1 MDEKVISNV
10 ERENEQPNE
19 QTRAPSVAPTFD
31 AQLTVIGGQLYV
43 IRDGVAEP
51 VPFANGVLIGDTIV
65 ARPNAAYV
73 VMKNGV
79 PVLVNEPCATCIRIN
94 EGEIE
99 AIALAENFD
108 FKESSQAITLL
119 NDDISALQQ
128 AILEGADPTQEFEA
142 PAAGGVLSSSISGFA
157 IIEYNFTSVLAE
169 AGFSTSYS
177 PQASTIVDDD
187 DVAVISAAGGEIFG
201 LSIREGDLATLDAS
215 DGYPVTVDAT
225 LLVASGSLP
234 IDPNSFVF
242 ETLGLSSLLSELASE
257 TKSDGNAVTYAI
269 SDDGKTLTGSVNG
282 EAVLTL
288 SISGEA
294 SGRDATLNASITLYK
309 PLDHIAD
316 DGTGLVRVVGD
327 AILFSMPIQAL
338 DASGNALREA
348 VEMNVA
354 IIDGSNSSANPSS
367 HTHNENELDYISEP
381 IPLNIDINSD
391 ALANVRFSAT
401 PALIS
406 VLESITS
413 DGEPTQYTIT
423 DTAIT
428 VTLASDPSVTV
439 FSLMLAPQADGSYA
453 YVVTQNAAMD
463 NTDDKDNIVVPVT
476 VDVTDK
482 DGDTVQAAF
491 TVSLEDGNNASGA
504 AAVISGDY
512 GIKETTPGTPE
523 APAIGAITLAAGS
536 DRLLPDSIF
545 ISNLNEESGVPGL
558 LNELNTLS
566 SDGEGLT
573 FAIASGS
580 PSGTIVLNGIKPD
593 GTVVATL
600 TLISSQADDGKGL
613 TVSSNWVLSEPL
625 DHENS
630 ATYSANHWVKFIQSI
645 DGQGKAVETF
655 VIDVQLQTRD
665 SDGDLLDA
673 PINVSY
679 SVVDG
684 LTPTI
689 QASDSDVT
697 DPAFNAQPSEI
708 TTSLGV
714 VVGSDRI
721 ESIVWNVSPS
731 LITQLESLTSNGN
744 ALALIP
750 AGMEINGSSDPITLG
765 YTAAD
770 GSVIT
775 VLTVTLL
782 PETGQYKVVL
792 SEALDQSDTVTLALG
807 VRVTDVDGDFDTS
820 DFELVVR
827 DGAPPSL
834 NPVDADMVDPKTGSI
849 GQTESFSLG
858 LTEGSDAVE
867 SIIFTVPAGLE
878 AALDA
883 LTSNGYQTRVEPH
896 PLSSVTDEIRV
907 LIDDASAQN
916 NGATVLTI
924 SLDVDANN
932 DPTGRYSVAQL
943 LSIDQ
948 PSNTIELPIG
958 VRVKDTDGDIVDG
971 QFTITLNDV
980 DPSVSPST
988 DVVVSVDEPDL
999 TPEGTET
1006 GYPDSSA
1013 TRFNIG
1019 TITDRL
1025 LPSSIGIAA
1034 ASVSTLI
1041 ASLNANLT
1049 SEGQALNFTYDE
1061 PSATLKGTVNGTE
1074 AIVITF
1080 SADQISGGIGL
1091 AATVSVNISMPID
1104 HVEDTSLTG
1113 LVDIDGDQIQIKI
1126 PVQVKDTDG
1135 DWLATPVDV
1144 RVDIIDG
1151 EPPVISS
1158 APALTVEES
1167 DINANGS
1174 GSNANRAGTTPGGS
1188 GTDGDT
1194 ARGKLVVDSG
1204 SDAVTDYALDVDL
1217 FAANNTITSH
1227 GIAVTL
1233 SEPVQSGD
1241 SKVYTGYAGTRPVF
1255 TVTLSSQGIYTFT
1268 LTGALDHS
1276 VQGKDTVSVQLPI
1289 RVTDA
1294 DGDVSEAKNIL
1305 VNVVDDVPV
1314 SLETDGV
1321 GVGGGSLV
1329 TEEGESSSRV
1339 TILPSRNRG
1348 ADDAV
1353 IKSVTINGEQ
1363 HELVQGVNNRFTVTE
1378 GAGGQALGT
1387 LVIQSSGNVQFI
1399 ANPDIDHLGTTE
1411 SRIEESFSY
1420 EILDGDGDIV
1430 VGTTQIVVVDNEP
1443 QLIVVNTSGIED
1455 QGRDLDPN
1463 DENVLNPENG
1473 IEVNITVDVGDSDQ
1487 SEHVDHVLITLPNN
1501 AHGTFYANGTAL
1513 PLSVDQVSSG
1523 QVRLDGALFS
1533 PDAQNEL
1540 WTLQNVTF
1548 VPDQDYSAANG
1559 IPSFTVTG
1567 FVEDNQGNQR
1577 QLADQ
1582 TFTITVDGIAD
1593 TPQWNDTDTVLFYS
1607 IEEDSDGA
1615 TLNLVADLQDADSSE
1630 SLNYVVTLQSGEGSL
1645 LLNGQT
1651 LSPVNGKYEISA
1663 VDINNIVVK
1672 PNAHFSGDITLSVVA
1687 QSKESSPF
1695 VSGQQTADSQART
1708 VTVAV
1713 DPVADTTTLKV
1724 SRANGLEDTAIS
1736 LSPHISLT
1744 DSADVDGSEALYVW
1758 ISDIPEGATLLL
1770 ADGSEV
1776 TDINGVYEIA
1786 YTEVPGLTFLPPP
1799 EANGNF
1805 SINVRG
1811 VVKDTITITNAAG
1824 VASSVT
1830 SISETASK
1838 VLNIAVKGVADEPVI
1853 TADTGNVWTPIIE
1866 NGIETGIETTIKEDG
1881 SVSLSFQIKSGED
1894 GKALAGDNSET
1905 LTTLV
1910 TNIPP
1915 GVKLYDNNQ
1924 QEINLVYAGVDAQG
1938 EPQYQAKVDGLEDVE
1953 LVPPLGSTEDITL
1966 DVIIVVTE
1974 DDGDTLTV
1982 SKAVT
1987 VHIEPSIDAS
1997 DYTLGSQGNED
2008 ANIPINWRPST
2019 DQGFTDNNESITAI
2033 TFNMSATAIAAGYTL
2048 TIQGESAPLSFVNG
2062 KVVLTSAQVSALNS
2076 GSNVLMQA
2084 PDNSDADRDLGLS
2097 VELTV
2102 QQTDVDSSVIDSKVI
2117 TGDLDVVIRA
2127 VVEDGS
2133 IALLNG
2139 SDTAVTAV
2147 SDNGTGMI
2155 SLSASNQRLAFV
2167 TDKGINTDGSSD
2179 EVIDSV
2185 VISFVKDAAGSEFDP
2200 PDQAFFDNF
2209 FIEGGINNGDGSW
2222 TVPKSGLAQLEI
2234 STSTPLSEPVFIQ
2247 VVAEVQDQGDN
2258 NEGDASAI
2266 DEQAPVVLTLNF
2278 TGSTDNTQEAG
2289 AVTLVD
2295 VQNITGIEDTNVD
2308 LGTQL
2313 NGRIAIDSADA
2324 ADDEL
2329 SMIIKAGDLPANVSV
2344 TGMEFNYETSEY
2356 VAKVTVG
2363 SGGEYDLSSIGLGLP
2378 THFAGDFV
2386 VPVKWVTTDTVS
2398 GHTKE
2403 TDDSFTVVIA
2413 PEVDGVKVSVNV
2425 LETDGLGADK
2435 QPVSDPAD
2443 SVPISGQALEDGIV
2457 KLSFTTVLDDPDTDI
2472 KQGVESVTQIVLS
2485 VDSAIGQFV
2494 DENGLN
2500 GAQSI
2505 TVTEAELSSIYFKP
2519 TENYSGPVNV
2529 TVKTT
2534 VTDTA
2539 QNDDAGLPDATSTQ
2553 VVTNQ
2558 VSFNVVA
2565 VHDPVDF
2572 IGNTSPIQGDEDETG
2587 GIRLTGLEAKLNDLD
2602 GSERIVS
2609 VKLTGL
2615 PDDFQVSTLGSHLVQ
2630 NSGGGEWTISVPA
2643 NSTTIDFDDI
2653 VVIPPNNFSGTFN
2666 VGLVVYTD
2674 EATLSSPEAHSTSVD
2689 IQVNPIGDG
2698 VDTDIT
2704 TSVEGAEDET
2714 ITLPLDIQVIDKS
2727 QSYNGGSSAISEN
2740 PAETIKIVVTNVP
2753 DSATLSL
2760 PSDVKP
2766 GSSAVKQ
2773 PDGSWIIIANQTA
2786 LSSLLFTPGDAN
2798 ELNWDGQLS
2807 VSIRAVDNGVEAES
2821 TLWVNQTIDVTV
2833 SPVNDAP
2840 ELTVPATAL
2849 TVDEDTPLL
2858 IESIRINDVDAN
2870 ETSGHSITVEISA
2883 TEGVLS
2889 IPASTDT
2896 TGITITGEGTAN
2908 LKLAG
2913 PLDAINALL
2922 GESGGGG
2929 ILYTGGSN
2937 FAGEE
2942 TLTVSVNDNGNTG
2955 SGGALSDSSTITV
2968 NVTPKPDVPTLVLN
2982 NAQSASVGGATAAI
2996 IPLLGLV
3003 AALTDAAETLSVE
3016 IRGIP
3021 NDMTFVN
3028 AQGVAVGT
3036 GPVGGVL
3043 TLTPTELSQ
3052 LHVMGNTAQS
3062 TTVQVVAISSTDQ
3075 ESAASS
3081 AIDLNISVIDPS
3093 QGAIAAQD
3101 ASAENMV
3108 VSGAEAA
3115 TLEGGANI
3123 DTLIGGLGEDILTGG
3138 QGDDTLWGGLLNS
3151 NGDNA
3156 KDRFVWTASDL
3167 GSSTAPS
3174 TDTVM
3179 DFEPN
3184 IDLIDLSAAMDVA
3197 QLLSFDVLTQSL
3209 SLSESNGDALLSI
3222 SNGGSEIQHIA
3233 LSGVSLDALVGGAS
3247 SGLSQSELLEAMVNK
3262 GNLYLGDTIGSAA
3275 DDNLSAQ
3282 AGGQSLFGL
3291 DGNDTLQ
3298 AGTGNDILTGG
3309 AGNDVFTWLESS
3321 LSTPT
3326 NSDIVTDFELGEDVL
3341 YISGLLP
3348 DLGANPD
3355 VNDLLPY
3362 IDEATLDAQGTIR
3375 LGIISGSQQQ
3385 DIELQQMDITSSGL
3399 HLVAGAETSAIIN
3412 ALIEQQALKM
3422 D

>member
-1 MDEKVISNV
+1 M
-10 ERENEQPNE
+10 
-19 QTRAPSVAPTFD
+19 APTFD

-65 ARPNAAYV
+65 ARPNAEYV

-108 FKESSQAITLL
+108 FRESSQAITLL
-119 NDDISALQQ
+119 NDDINALQQ
-128 AILEGADPTQEFEA
+128 AILEGADPTEEFEA

-187 DVAVISAAGGEIFG
+187 DVAVISATGGETFG

-215 DGYPVTVDAT
+215 DGYPVTVGAT

-242 ETLGLSSLLSELASE
+242 DTLGLSSLLSELASE
-257 TKSDGNAVTYAI
+257 TNSDGNAVTYAI
-269 SDDGKTLTGSVNG
+269 SDDGKTLRGSVNG

-288 SISGEA
+288 SLSGEA
-294 SGRDATLNASITLYK
+294 SGRDASLNASITLYQ

-316 DGTGLVRVVGD
+316 DGAGLVRVVGD
-327 AILFSMPIQAL
+327 EILFSVLIQAF

-354 IIDGSNSSANPSS
+354 IIDGSNPSASPSS

-428 VTLASDPSVTV
+428 VTLASDPSITV

-463 NTDDKDNIVVPVT
+463 NTDDKDSIVVPVT

-482 DGDTVQAAF
+482 DGDTVQASF
-491 TVSLEDGNNASGA
+491 TVSLEDGDNASGA

-523 APAIGAITLAAGS
+523 APAIGEITLDAGA
-536 DRLLPDSIF
+536 DRLLPDTIF

-600 TLISSQADDGKGL
+600 TLISSQAADGKGL
-613 TVSSNWVLSEPL
+613 TISSNWVLSEPL
-625 DHENS
+625 DHENG
-630 ATYSANHWVKFIQSI
+630 ATYSANRWVKFIQSI

-679 SVVDG
+679 SVIDG

-714 VVGSDRI
+714 VAGSDRI

-744 ALALIP
+744 ALSLIP
-750 AGMEINGSSDPITLG
+750 ADADINGSSEPITLG

-775 VLTVTLL
+775 VLSVALL
-782 PETGQYKVVL
+782 PDTGQYKVVL
-792 SEALDQSDTVTLALG
+792 SEALDQSDTVTLPLG

-834 NPVDADMVDPKTGSI
+834 HPVDADMFDPETGST
-849 GQTESFSLG
+849 GQIESVSLG

-883 LTSNGYQTRVEPH
+883 LTSNGYQTRVEPQ

-907 LIDDASAQN
+907 LIDDVSAPN

-932 DPTGRYSVAQL
+932 DPSGSYTVSQP

-948 PSNTIELPIG
+948 PSDTIELPVG
-958 VRVKDTDGDIVDG
+958 VQVKDTDGDTADG

-980 DPSVSPST
+980 EPLVTPSIN
-988 DVVVSVDEPDL
+988 VVVSVDEPDL
-999 TPEGTET
+999 TPQGSET
-1006 GYPDSSA
+1006 GYPDSSS
-1013 TRFNIG
+1013 TSFNIG
-1019 TITDRL
+1019 SIHDRL
-1025 LPSSIGIAA
+1025 LPDSIGIAA
-1034 ASVSTLI
+1034 ESVSTI
-1041 ASLNANLT
+1041 VAALNAKLT
-1049 SEGQALNFTYDE
+1049 SGGQAISFSYDE
-1061 PSATLKGTVNGTE
+1061 ASATLTGTVNGNE

-1080 SADQISGGIGL
+1080 SAHQTVGGPGL
-1091 AATVSVNISMPID
+1091 GATASVKISMPID
-1104 HVEDTSLTG
+1104 HVEDASLTG
-1113 LVDIDGDQIQIKI
+1113 LVEIDGNQIRIKI

-1135 DWLATPVDV
+1135 DLLATPVDV
-1144 RVDIIDG
+1144 RVNIVDG
-1151 EPPVISS
+1151 EPPAITS

-1174 GSNANRAGTTPGGS
+1174 GSNANRSGTTPGGS

-1194 ARGKLVVDSG
+1194 ARGKLLVDSG
-1204 SDAVTDYALDVDL
+1204 SDAVTDYALDVGL
-1217 FAANNTITSH
+1217 FASNNAITSN
-1227 GIAVTL
+1227 GVVVTL
-1233 SEPVQSGD
+1233 SEPIQSGE

-1255 TVTLSSQGIYTFT
+1255 TVTLSNQGVYTFT

-1289 RVTDA
+1289 RITDA
-1294 DGDVSEAKNIL
+1294 DGDVSDVKNIV
-1305 VNVVDDVPV
+1305 VNVVDDVPF

-1321 GVGGGSLV
+1321 GVGGGSLI
-1329 TEEGESSSRV
+1329 TEEGESSARV
-1339 TILPSRNRG
+1339 TLLPSRNRG

-1363 HELVQGVNNRFTVTE
+1363 HELAQGLNNRFTVTE
-1378 GAGGQALGT
+1378 GVGGQALGT

-1411 SRIEESFSY
+1411 NRIEESFSY
-1420 EILDGDGDIV
+1420 EIFDGDGDIV
-1430 VGTTQIVVVDNEP
+1430 VGTTEIIVVDNEP
-1443 QLIVVNTSGIED
+1443 QLIVVNSSGIED

-1513 PLSVDQVSSG
+1513 PISVDQVSSG

-1567 FVEDNQGNQR
+1567 FVTDNQGSQR
-1577 QLADQ
+1577 QLTDQ
-1582 TFTITVDGIAD
+1582 TFTITVEGIAD
-1593 TPQWNDTDTVLFYS
+1593 TPQWNDTDSVLFYS

-1615 TLNLVADLQDADSSE
+1615 TLNLVADLQDADNSE

-1663 VDINNIVVK
+1663 ADINNIVVK

-1695 VSGQQTADSQART
+1695 VSGQQTADSEART

-1724 SRANGLEDTAIS
+1724 SRANGLEDTAID

-1744 DSADVDGSEALYVW
+1744 DSADVDGSESLYVW

-1776 TDINGVYEIA
+1776 TDTNGVYEIA

-1811 VVKDTITITNAAG
+1811 VVKDTAVITNAAG

-1830 SISETASK
+1830 TVSETASK
-1838 VLNIAVKGVADEPVI
+1838 LLNIAVKGVADEPEI

-1866 NGIETGIETTIKEDG
+1866 GGIETGIETTIKEDG
-1881 SVSLSFQIKSGED
+1881 SVSLSFQIKSGEEA
-1894 GKALAGDNSET
+1894 KALAGDNSET

-1915 GVKLYDNNQ
+1915 GVKLYDNNE

-1982 SKAVT
+1982 RKEVT

-2033 TFNMSATAIAAGYTL
+2033 TFNMSTTAIAAGYTL

-2062 KVVLTSAQVSALNS
+2062 KVVLTSTQVAALNS
-2076 GSNVLMQA
+2076 GSDVLMQA
-2084 PDNSDADRDLGLS
+2084 PENSDVDRELGLS

-2155 SLSASNQRLAFV
+2155 SLSASDQRLAFV
-2167 TDKGINTDGSSD
+2167 TDEGINTDGSSD

-2200 PDQAFFDNF
+2200 PDQVFFDNF

-2234 STSTPLSEPVFIQ
+2234 STSTPLSEPVFIK

-2258 NEGDASAI
+2258 SEGDASAI

-2278 TGSTDNTQEAG
+2278 TGSTDNTQDAG
-2289 AVTLVD
+2289 TVTLVD
-2295 VQNITGIEDTNVD
+2295 VQNITGIEDRNVD

-2313 NGRIAIDSADA
+2313 NGRISIDSSDA
-2324 ADDEL
+2324 AADEL
-2329 SMIIKAGDLPANVSV
+2329 SVIIKADDLPANVAV

-2356 VAKVTVG
+2356 VAKVPVG
-2363 SGGEYDLSSIGLGLP
+2363 SGGEYDLSSIGLRLP

-2413 PEVDGVKVSVNV
+2413 PEVDGVTVSVNV

-2457 KLSFTTVLDDPDTDI
+2457 KLSFTTVLNDPDTDI

-2485 VDSAIGQFV
+2485 VDSAMGQFV
-2494 DENGLN
+2494 DENGLS

-2534 VTDTA
+2534 VTDVA
-2539 QNDDAGLPDATSTQ
+2539 QNDDSGLPNASSTQ
-2553 VVTNQ
+2553 EVTNQ
-2558 VSFNVVA
+2558 VSFDVVA

-2572 IGNTSPIQGDEDETG
+2572 SGNTSPIEGNEDETG
-2587 GIRLTGLEAKLNDLD
+2587 GIRLTGLEAKLTDLD
-2602 GSERIVS
+2602 GSEHIVS

-2643 NSTTIDFDDI
+2643 NSATIDFDDI

-2674 EATLSSPEAHSTSVD
+2674 ETTLSSPEAHSTSVD
-2689 IQVNPIGDG
+2689 IQVNPIADG

-2704 TSVEGAEDET
+2704 TSVTGAEDET
-2714 ITLPLDIQVIDKS
+2714 ITLPLDIQVIDKGP
-2727 QSYNGGSSAISEN
+2727 SYSGGSSAISEN

-2760 PSDVKP
+2760 PSDVAS
-2766 GSSAVKQ
+2766 GSSAIKQ
-2773 PDGSWIIIANQTA
+2773 PDGSWVIIANQTT
-2786 LSSLLFTPGDAN
+2786 LSSLLFMPGDAN

-2807 VSIRAVDNGVEAES
+2807 VSIRSVDNGVDAES
-2821 TLWVNQTIDVTV
+2821 ALWVDQTIDVTV

-2858 IESIRINDVDAN
+2858 IESIRVKDIDAN
-2870 ETSGHSITVEISA
+2870 ESSGHSITVEIA
-2883 TEGVLS
+2883 AVDGVLS
-2889 IPASTDT
+2889 IPTSADT
-2896 TGITITGEGTAN
+2896 TGITITGAGTATLKLEGT
-2908 LKLAG
+2908 
-2913 PLDAINALL
+2913 LDAINALL

-2929 ILYTGGSN
+2929 ILYTGASN

-2955 SGGALSDSSTITV
+2955 TGGELTDSGTITV

-3052 LHVMGNTAQS
+3052 LHVMGNTPQS

-3101 ASAENMV
+3101 ASAENIV

-3138 QGDDTLWGGLLNS
+3138 QGDDTLWGGLLNG

-3156 KDRFVWTASDL
+3156 KDRFVWTASEL
-3167 GSSTAPS
+3167 GSSTVPS

-3184 IDLIDLSAAMDVA
+3184 FDVIDLSAAMDVA

-3222 SNGGSEIQHIA
+3222 SHGGSEIQHIA
-3233 LSGVSLDALVGGAS
+3233 FSGVSLDALVGSAS

-3282 AGGQSLFGL
+3282 AGGLSLFGL

-3355 VNDLLPY
+3355 VNGLLPY
-3362 IDEATLDAQGTIR
+3362 IDEATVDAQGTIT

-3399 HLVAGAETSAIIN
+3399 HLSAGAETSAIIN

>member
-1 MDEKVISNV
+1 MDEKVFSNA
-10 ERENEQPNE
+10 ERESEQANE

-65 ARPNAAYV
+65 ARPNAEYV
-73 VMKNGV
+73 VMKKGV

-108 FKESSQAITLL
+108 FRESSQAITLL

-128 AILEGADPTQEFEA
+128 AILEGADPTEEFEA

-187 DVAVISAAGGEIFG
+187 DVAVISATGGETFG

-215 DGYPVTVDAT
+215 DGYPVTVGAT
-225 LLVASGSLP
+225 LLVASGTLP

-242 ETLGLSSLLSELASE
+242 DTLGLSSLLSELASE
-257 TKSDGNAVTYAI
+257 TNSDGNAVTYAI
-269 SDDGKTLTGSVNG
+269 SDDGKTLRGSVNG

-288 SISGEA
+288 SLSGEA
-294 SGRDATLNASITLYK
+294 SGRDASLNASITLYQ

-316 DGTGLVRVVGD
+316 DGAGLVRVVGD
-327 AILFSMPIQAL
+327 EILFSVLIQAF

-354 IIDGSNSSANPSS
+354 IIDGSNPSASPSS

-428 VTLASDPSVTV
+428 VTLASDPSITV

-491 TVSLEDGNNASGA
+491 TVSLEDGDNASGD

-523 APAIGAITLAAGS
+523 APAIGEITLDAGA
-536 DRLLPDSIF
+536 DRLLPDTIF

-600 TLISSQADDGKGL
+600 TLISSQAADGKGL
-613 TVSSNWVLSEPL
+613 TISSNWVLSEPL
-625 DHENS
+625 DHENG
-630 ATYSANHWVKFIQSI
+630 ATYSANRWVKFIQSI

-673 PINVSY
+673 PVNVSY
-679 SVVDG
+679 SVIDG

-689 QASDSDVT
+689 QAADSDVT

-714 VVGSDRI
+714 VAGSDRI

-744 ALALIP
+744 ALSLIP
-750 AGMEINGSSDPITLG
+750 ADADINGSSEPITLG

-775 VLTVTLL
+775 VLSVALL
-782 PETGQYKVVL
+782 PDTGQYKVVL
-792 SEALDQSDTVTLALG
+792 SEALDQSDTVTLPLG

-834 NPVDADMVDPKTGSI
+834 NPVDADMFDPETGST
-849 GQTESFSLG
+849 GQIESVSLG

-883 LTSNGYQTRVEPH
+883 LTSNGYQTRVEPQ

-907 LIDDASAQN
+907 LIDDVSAPN

-932 DPTGRYSVAQL
+932 DPSGSYTVSQP

-948 PSNTIELPIG
+948 PSDTIELPVG
-958 VRVKDTDGDIVDG
+958 VQVKDTDGDTADG

-980 DPSVSPST
+980 EPLVTPSIN
-988 DVVVSVDEPDL
+988 VVVSVDEPDL
-999 TPEGTET
+999 TPQGSET
-1006 GYPDSSA
+1006 GYPDSSS
-1013 TRFNIG
+1013 TSFNIG
-1019 TITDRL
+1019 SIHDRL
-1025 LPSSIGIAA
+1025 LPDSIGIAA
-1034 ASVSTLI
+1034 ESVSTI
-1041 ASLNANLT
+1041 VAALNANLT
-1049 SEGQALNFTYDE
+1049 SGGQAMSFSYDE
-1061 PSATLKGTVNGTE
+1061 ASATLTGSVNGNE

-1080 SADQISGGIGL
+1080 SAHQTVGGPGL
-1091 AATVSVNISMPID
+1091 GATASVKISMPID
-1104 HVEDTSLTG
+1104 HVEDASLTG
-1113 LVDIDGDQIQIKI
+1113 LVEIDGNQIRIKI

-1135 DWLATPVDV
+1135 DLLATPVDV
-1144 RVDIIDG
+1144 RVNIVDG
-1151 EPPVISS
+1151 ESPAITS

-1174 GSNANRAGTTPGGS
+1174 GSNANRSGTTPGGS

-1194 ARGKLVVDSG
+1194 ARGKLLVDSG
-1204 SDAVTDYALDVDL
+1204 SDAVTDYALDVGL
-1217 FAANNTITSH
+1217 FASNNGITSN
-1227 GIAVTL
+1227 GVVVTL
-1233 SEPVQSGD
+1233 SEPIQSGE

-1255 TVTLSSQGIYTFT
+1255 TVTLSNQGVYTFT

-1294 DGDVSEAKNIL
+1294 DGDVSEVKNIV
-1305 VNVVDDVPV
+1305 VNVVDDVPF

-1321 GVGGGSLV
+1321 GVGGGSLI
-1329 TEEGESSSRV
+1329 TEEGESSARV
-1339 TILPSRNRG
+1339 TLLPSRNRG

-1363 HELVQGVNNRFTVTE
+1363 HELVQGLNNRFTVTE
-1378 GAGGQALGT
+1378 GLGGQALGT

-1411 SRIEESFSY
+1411 NRIEESFSY
-1420 EILDGDGDIV
+1420 EIFDGDGDIV
-1430 VGTTQIVVVDNEP
+1430 VGTTEIIVVDNEP
-1443 QLIVVNTSGIED
+1443 QLIVVNSSGIED

-1501 AHGTFYANGTAL
+1501 AHGTFYANGIAL
-1513 PLSVDQVSSG
+1513 PISVDQVSSG

-1567 FVEDNQGNQR
+1567 FVTDNQGSQR
-1577 QLADQ
+1577 QLNDQ
-1582 TFTITVDGIAD
+1582 TFTITVEGIAD
-1593 TPQWNDTDTVLFYS
+1593 TPQWNDTDSVLFYS

-1615 TLNLVADLQDADSSE
+1615 TLNLVADLQDADNSE
-1630 SLNYVVTLQSGEGSL
+1630 SLNYVVILQSGEGSL

-1663 VDINNIVVK
+1663 ADINNIVVK

-1695 VSGQQTADSQART
+1695 VSGQQTADSEART

-1724 SRANGLEDTAIS
+1724 SRANGLEDTAID

-1744 DSADVDGSEALYVW
+1744 DSADVDGSESLYVW

-1776 TDINGVYEIA
+1776 TDTNGVYEIA

-1805 SINVRG
+1805 SINIRG
-1811 VVKDTITITNAAG
+1811 VVKDTAVITNAAG

-1830 SISETASK
+1830 TVSETASK
-1838 VLNIAVKGVADEPVI
+1838 LLNIVVKGVADEPEI

-1866 NGIETGIETTIKEDG
+1866 GGIETGIETTIKEDG
-1881 SVSLSFQIKSGED
+1881 SVSLSFQIKSGEEA
-1894 GKALAGDNSET
+1894 KALAGDNSET

-1915 GVKLYDNNQ
+1915 GVKLYDNNE

-1982 SKAVT
+1982 RKEVT

-2019 DQGFTDNNESITAI
+2019 DQGFIDNNESITAI
-2033 TFNMSATAIAAGYTL
+2033 TFNMSTTAIAAGYTL

-2062 KVVLTSAQVSALNS
+2062 KVVLTSAQVAALNS
-2076 GSNVLMQA
+2076 GSDVLMQA
-2084 PDNSDADRDLGLS
+2084 PENSDVDRDLGLS

-2155 SLSASNQRLAFV
+2155 SLSASDQRLAFV
-2167 TDKGINTDGSSD
+2167 TDEGINTDGSSD

-2200 PDQAFFDNF
+2200 PDQVFFDNF

-2234 STSTPLSEPVFIQ
+2234 STSTPLSEPVFIK

-2258 NEGDASAI
+2258 SEGDASAI

-2278 TGSTDNTQEAG
+2278 TGSTDNTQDAG
-2289 AVTLVD
+2289 TVTLVD
-2295 VQNITGIEDTNVD
+2295 VQNITGIEDRHVD

-2313 NGRIAIDSADA
+2313 NGRISIDSSDA
-2324 ADDEL
+2324 AADEL
-2329 SMIIKAGDLPANVSV
+2329 SVIIKADDLPANVAV

-2356 VAKVTVG
+2356 VAKVPVG
-2363 SGGEYDLSSIGLGLP
+2363 SGGEYDLSSIGLRLP

-2413 PEVDGVKVSVNV
+2413 PEVDGVTVSVNV

-2457 KLSFTTVLDDPDTDI
+2457 KLSFTTVLNDPDTDI

-2485 VDSAIGQFV
+2485 VDSAMGQFV

-2534 VTDTA
+2534 VTDVA
-2539 QNDDAGLPDATSTQ
+2539 QNDDSGLPNASSTQ
-2553 VVTNQ
+2553 EVTNQ
-2558 VSFNVVA
+2558 VSFDVVA

-2572 IGNTSPIQGDEDETG
+2572 SGNTSPIEGNEDETG
-2587 GIRLTGLEAKLNDLD
+2587 GIRLTGLEAKLTDLD
-2602 GSERIVS
+2602 GSEHIVS

-2643 NSTTIDFDDI
+2643 NSATIDFDDI

-2666 VGLVVYTD
+2666 VGLVVYSD
-2674 EATLSSPEAHSTSVD
+2674 ETTLSSPKAHSTSVD
-2689 IQVNPIGDG
+2689 IQVNPIADG

-2704 TSVEGAEDET
+2704 TFVTGAEDET
-2714 ITLPLDIQVIDKS
+2714 ITLPLDIQVIDKGP
-2727 QSYNGGSSAISEN
+2727 SYSGGSSAISEN

-2760 PSDVKP
+2760 PSDVAS
-2766 GSSAVKQ
+2766 GSSAIKQ
-2773 PDGSWIIIANQTA
+2773 PDGSWVIIANQTT
-2786 LSSLLFTPGDAN
+2786 LSSLLFMPGDAN

-2807 VSIRAVDNGVEAES
+2807 VSIHSVDNGVEAES

-2858 IESIRINDVDAN
+2858 IESIRVKDIDAN
-2870 ETSGHSITVEISA
+2870 ESSGHSITVEIA
-2883 TEGVLS
+2883 AVDGVLS
-2889 IPASTDT
+2889 IPTSADT
-2896 TGITITGEGTAN
+2896 TGITITGAGTATLKLEGT
-2908 LKLAG
+2908 
-2913 PLDAINALL
+2913 LDAINALL

-2929 ILYTGGSN
+2929 ILYTGASN

-2955 SGGALSDSSTITV
+2955 TGGELTDSGTITV

-3043 TLTPTELSQ
+3043 TLTATELSQ
-3052 LHVMGNTAQS
+3052 LHVMGNTSQS

-3101 ASAENMV
+3101 ASAENIV

-3138 QGDDTLWGGLLNS
+3138 QGGDTLWGGLLNG

-3156 KDRFVWTASDL
+3156 KDRFVWTASEL
-3167 GSSTAPS
+3167 GSSTVPS

-3184 IDLIDLSAAMDVA
+3184 FDVIDLSAAMDVA

-3222 SNGGSEIQHIA
+3222 SHGGSEVQHIA
-3233 LSGVSLDALVGGAS
+3233 FSGVSLDALVGNAS

-3348 DLGANPD
+3348 DLGANPG

-3362 IDEATLDAQGTIR
+3362 IDEATVDAQGTIT

-3399 HLVAGAETSAIIN
+3399 HLSAGAETSAIIN

>member
-1 MDEKVISNV
+1 MAGEVFGNGEGK
-10 ERENEQPNE
+10 REQSNEQI
-19 QTRAPSVAPTFD
+19 QTPSAALTYD

-43 IRDGVAEP
+43 IRDGIAEP

-65 ARPNAAYV
+65 ARPNAEYV
-73 VMKNGV
+73 VMKNGI
-79 PVLVNEPCATCIRIN
+79 PVRVNEPCATCIRIN
-94 EGEIE
+94 EDEIE

-108 FKESSQAITLL
+108 FRESSQAVTLL
-119 NDDISALQQ
+119 NDDISALQA
-128 AILEGADPTQEFEA
+128 AILAGDDPTDEFEP

-177 PQASTIVDDD
+177 PETVTIVDN
-187 DVAVISAAGGEIFG
+187 DVPIIPASGGESFG
-201 LSIREGDLATLDAS
+201 LSITEGDLAALNAS
-215 DGYPVTVDAT
+215 DGYPVTVDAS
-225 LLVASGSLP
+225 LLVVSGSLP

-242 ETLGLSSLLSELASE
+242 DTLGLSSLLAELAFE
-257 TKSDGNAVTYAI
+257 TKSDGNAVTYAV

-288 SISGEA
+288 ALSGEA

-327 AILFSMPIQAL
+327 AILFSMPIQAI

-348 VEMNVA
+348 IEMNVA
-354 IIDGSNSSANPSS
+354 IIDGSDPSVYPNSHA
-367 HTHNENELDYISEP
+367 HNENELEYVSEP

-401 PALIS
+401 PALTS
-406 VLESITS
+406 VLETITS
-413 DGEPTQYTIT
+413 NGESTQYTIT
-423 DTAIT
+423 DNAIT

-439 FSLMLAPQADGSYA
+439 FSLTLAPQSDGSYA
-453 YVVTQNAAMD
+453 YVVTQNAALD
-463 NTDDKDNIVVPVT
+463 NTDDKDNILVPVT

-482 DGDTVQAAF
+482 DGDTVQGEF
-491 TVSLEDGNNASGA
+491 TVSLEDGDNASGSA
-504 AAVISGDY
+504 AIVSGDF
-512 GIKETTPGTPE
+512 GIEENIPGTPDV
-523 APAIGAITLAAGS
+523 PAVGEITLDAAA
-536 DRLLPDSIF
+536 DRLLPDTLF
-545 ISNLNEESGVPGL
+545 ISNLNEERGVPGL
-558 LNELNTLS
+558 LSELNTLS
-566 SDGEGLT
+566 SDGEALT
-573 FAIASGS
+573 FSIASGS
-580 PSGTIVLNGIKPD
+580 PSGTIVLNGVKPD
-593 GTVVATL
+593 GSVVATL
-600 TLISSQADDGKGL
+600 TLTSSQAADGKGIAI
-613 TVSSNWVLSEPL
+613 SSNWTLSEPL
-625 DHENS
+625 DHENGS
-630 ATYSANHWVKFIQSI
+630 TYSANQWVKFIQTV
-645 DGQGKAVETF
+645 DGQGRTVETF
-655 VIDVQLQTRD
+655 VIDVQLQARD

-679 SVVDG
+679 SVTDG

-697 DPAFNAQPSEI
+697 DPAFNAQPSEV

-731 LITQLESLTSNGN
+731 LTTQLESLTSNGN

-792 SEALDQSDTVTLALG
+792 SEALDQSDTVTLPLG

-820 DFELVVR
+820 DFDVVVR
-827 DGAPPSL
+827 DGAPPSV
-834 NPVDADMVDPKTGSI
+834 NPVDVDISDPKTDLVNQKESI
-849 GQTESFSLG
+849 SLG
-858 LTEGSDAVE
+858 LTQGSDAIE
-867 SIIFTVPAGLE
+867 SIVFTIPSGLE

-883 LTSNGYQTRVEPH
+883 LTSNGYQTRVEPD
-896 PLSSVTDEIRV
+896 PLSSVTDEIRLV
-907 LIDDASAQN
+907 IDDMSAPN
-916 NGATVLTI
+916 NGANVLTI
-924 SLDVDANN
+924 SLDVDGDNN
-932 DPTGRYSVAQL
+932 PTGTYSVTQAL
-943 LSIDQ
+943 PIDQ
-948 PSNTIELPIG
+948 PNDTIELPIG
-958 VRVKDTDGDIVDG
+958 VKVTDTDGDAADG
-971 QFTITLNDV
+971 EFTITLNDV
-980 DPSVSPST
+980 DPLITPSE
-988 DVVVSVDEPDL
+988 DIVVSVDEPDL
-999 TPEGTET
+999 TPEGAET
-1006 GYPDSSA
+1006 GYPDSSS
-1013 TRFNIG
+1013 TQFNIG
-1019 TITDRL
+1019 AVTDRL

-1034 ASVSTLI
+1034 DAVSDVLTALN
-1041 ASLNANLT
+1041 ASLT
-1049 SEGQALNFTYDE
+1049 SAGQALSFTYDDA
-1061 PSATLKGTVNGTE
+1061 SATLTGTVNGNE
-1074 AIVITF
+1074 AMVISF
-1080 SADQISGGIGL
+1080 RADQSVGGLGL
-1091 AATVSVNISMPID
+1091 AVTASVKISMPID
-1104 HVEDTSLTG
+1104 HLDNANTTG
-1113 LVDIDGDQIQIKI
+1113 IVVIDGDQIQIQI
-1126 PVQVKDTDG
+1126 PVQATDSDG
-1135 DWLATPVDV
+1135 DVLAAPIDV
-1144 RVDIIDG
+1144 RVNIIDG
-1151 EPPVISS
+1151 VPPVIAST
-1158 APALTVEES
+1158 PALTVEES

-1174 GSNANRAGTTPGGS
+1174 GSNANRAGTTPGGT

-1194 ARGKLVVDSG
+1194 AHGKLVVDSG
-1204 SDAVTDYALDVDL
+1204 SDAVTDYGLDVDL

-1227 GIAVTL
+1227 GVAVTL

-1255 TVTLSSQGIYTFT
+1255 TVTLSSQGVYTFT

-1305 VNVVDDVPV
+1305 VNVVDDVPF

-1378 GAGGQALGT
+1378 GVGGQALGV

-1455 QGRDLDPN
+1455 QGRDQDPN

-1473 IEVNITVDVGDSDQ
+1473 IEVSMTVDVGDSDQ
-1487 SEHVDHVLITLPNN
+1487 GEHVDHVLITLPND
-1501 AHGTFYANGTAL
+1501 AHGTFYANGTAI
-1513 PLSVDQVSSG
+1513 PISGG

-1548 VPDQDYSAANG
+1548 VPDQDYSAASG
-1559 IPSFTVTG
+1559 VPSFTVTG

-1593 TPQWNDTDTVLFYS
+1593 TPQWNDADSVLFYS
-1607 IEEDSDGA
+1607 IAEDSDGA
-1615 TLNLVADLQDADSSE
+1615 TLNLVADLQDADNSE
-1630 SLNYVVTLQSGEGSL
+1630 TLQYFVTLQSGEGTL

-1651 LSPVNGKYEISA
+1651 LSPVNGQYEIA
-1663 VDINNIVVK
+1663 AADINNIVVK
-1672 PNAHFSGDITLSVVA
+1672 PNEHFAGDITLSVIA
-1687 QSKESSPF
+1687 LSKESSPF
-1695 VSGQQTADSQART
+1695 VSGQQTADSDART
-1708 VTVAV
+1708 ITVAV

-1724 SRANGLEDTAIS
+1724 NRATGLEDTAID
-1736 LSPHISLT
+1736 LAPLISLT
-1744 DSADVDGSEALYVW
+1744 DSADMDGSEALYVW

-1811 VVKDTITITNAAG
+1811 VVKDTVTITNAAG

-1866 NGIETGIETTIKEDG
+1866 SGIETGIETTIKEDG

-1910 TNIPP
+1910 TNIPS
-1915 GVKLYDNNQ
+1915 GVTLYDSNE

-1982 SKAVT
+1982 RKEVV

-1997 DYTLGSQGNED
+1997 DFTLGSQGNED
-2008 ANIPINWRPST
+2008 ANIAINWRPST

-2033 TFNMSATAIAAGYTL
+2033 AFNMSASAIADGYTL
-2048 TIQGESAPLSFVNG
+2048 TIQGETTPLTFVNG
-2062 KVVLTSAQVSALNS
+2062 EVVLTNAQVAALNG
-2076 GSNVLMQA
+2076 GSDVLLNA

-2097 VELTV
+2097 VALTV

-2127 VVEDGS
+2127 VVEDGT

-2139 SDTAVTAV
+2139 SDAPVTTV
-2147 SDNGTGMI
+2147 SDNGTGTI
-2155 SLSASNQRLAFV
+2155 SLSASDQRLAFV
-2167 TDKGINTDGSSD
+2167 TDEGINTDGSSE

-2185 VISFVKDAAGSEFDP
+2185 VISFVKDAAGTAFDP

-2234 STSTPLSEPVFIQ
+2234 STSNPVSEPVFIK

-2295 VQNITGIEDTNVD
+2295 VQNITGVEDTNVD

-2324 ADDEL
+2324 SDDEL
-2329 SMIIKAGDLPANVSV
+2329 SLIIKAGDLPANVSV

-2363 SGGEYDLSSIGLGLP
+2363 SGGEYNLSSIGLGLP

-2386 VPVKWVTTDTVS
+2386 IPIKWVTTDTVS
-2398 GHTKE
+2398 GNTKE
-2403 TDDSFTVVIA
+2403 TDDSLTVVVA
-2413 PEVDGVKVSVNV
+2413 PEVDGVSVNVTV

-2435 QPVSDPAD
+2435 QPVTDPAD
-2443 SVPISGQALEDGIV
+2443 VVPIAGKAFEDGIV
-2457 KLSFTTVLDDPDTDI
+2457 KLAFTTVLDDPDTDI
-2472 KQGVESVTQIVLS
+2472 KQGVETVTQIVLT
-2485 VDSAIGQFV
+2485 VDSDMGQFV

-2519 TENYSGPVNV
+2519 AENYSGPVTV
-2529 TVKTT
+2529 SVKTT

-2539 QNDDAGLPDATSTQ
+2539 QNDNAGLPDATSTQ
-2553 VVTNQ
+2553 EVTNQ

-2572 IGNTSPIQGDEDETG
+2572 SGNTSPIEGNEDETG
-2587 GIRLTGLEAKLNDLD
+2587 GIRLTGLEAKLTDLD
-2602 GSERIVS
+2602 GSEHIVS

-2760 PSDVKP
+2760 PSDVAS

-2773 PDGSWIIIANQTA
+2773 PDGSWVIIANQTA

-2821 TLWVNQTIDVTV
+2821 TLWVNQTINVTV

-2858 IESIRINDVDAN
+2858 IESIRVKDIDAN
-2870 ETSGHSITVEISA
+2870 ESSGHSITVEIA
-2883 TEGVLS
+2883 AVDGVLS
-2889 IPASTDT
+2889 IPTSTDT
-2896 TGITITGEGTAN
+2896 TGITITGAGSST
-2908 LKLAG
+2908 LKLEGA
-2913 PLDAINALL
+2913 LDAINALL
-2922 GESGGGG
+2922 GESGSGG
-2929 ILYTGGSN
+2929 ILYTGDLN
-2937 FAGEE
+2937 FAGED

-2955 SGGALSDSSTITV
+2955 TGGERTDADTFTV
-2968 NVTPKPDVPTLVLN
+2968 NVTPKPDAPTLVLN

-3016 IRGIP
+3016 IRGVS

-3028 AQGVAVGT
+3028 SQGVAIGT

-3043 TLTPTELSQ
+3043 TLTPSELAQ
-3052 LHVMGNTAQS
+3052 LHVTGNTVQS
-3062 TTVQVVAISSTDQ
+3062 TTVQVVAISSTNA
-3075 ESAASS
+3075 ERAESS
-3081 AIDLNISVIDPS
+3081 AIDLNISFSNPS
-3093 QGAIAAQD
+3093 QGALAAQD
-3101 ASAENMV
+3101 ASAENIV
-3108 VSGAEAA
+3108 VSGSEAA
-3115 TLEGGANI
+3115 TLEGGAKN

-3138 QGDDTLWGGLLNS
+3138 QGNDTLWGGDQS
-3151 NGDNA
+3151 GSGDSA

-3167 GSSTAPS
+3167 GSSAAPS
-3174 TDTVM
+3174 TDTIM

-3184 IDLIDLSAAMDVA
+3184 LDVIDLSAAVDVA
-3197 QLLSFDVLTQSL
+3197 KLASFDALAQTL
-3209 SLSESNGDALLSI
+3209 LLSESNGDAQLSI
-3222 SNGGSEIQHIA
+3222 VSGGNEVQHIVF
-3233 LSGVSLDALVGGAS
+3233 SGVNLDALVGSAS
-3247 SGLSQSELLEAMVNK
+3247 SGLSQSALLAAVVNN
-3262 GNLYLGDTIGSAA
+3262 GSLYLGDTMGSAA
-3275 DDNLSAQ
+3275 DDILSAQ
-3282 AGGQSLFGL
+3282 AGGQSLFGF

-3298 AGTGNDILTGG
+3298 AGSGNDILTGG

-3321 LSTPT
+3321 LSTPA
-3326 NSDIVTDFELGEDVL
+3326 NSDTVTDFSLGEDVID
-3341 YISGLLP
+3341 ISGLLP
-3348 DLGANPD
+3348 GLGVNPD

-3362 IDEATLDAQGTIR
+3362 VDEATVDAQGTIA
-3375 LGIISGSQQQ
+3375 LALISGNQQQ
-3385 DIELQQMDITSSGL
+3385 GIVLQHMDISSSGL
-3399 HLVAGAETSAIIN
+3399 NLAAGAETSAIIN
-3412 ALIEQQALKM
+3412 ALIEQQALKV